1 MRLTGGKIMD
11 RSQENC
17 GFCQS
22 SKKERALWAQFD
34 ALQLGTG
41 WSEEDITKPQI
52 LISDVWGDS
61 HPGST
66 HLLELAQQTA
76 NGVYAGGGHPAN
88 FHVTDICDGC
98 AQGHDGMN
106 YVLASREFIADMIE
120 LHGRHQP
127 WDGIVLLS
135 SCDKSIPA
143 QLKAAARLNM
153 PTVFVPGGSMRVSP
167 NMSTSLG
174 DHDISLRVK
183 RGEISERELRRYKVT
198 GCPSVGSCQF
208 MGTAST
214 MQCMV
219 EAFGLCF
226 PGNALVPA
234 TQREIK
240 AYARKAGEQIM
251 NLARQGLKFSDIV
264 TPAAVRNAIAVHA
277 AIGGSTN
284 ALLHIPDLIREAGLD
299 MDIISEFD
307 RINRE
312 VPHVANIT
320 PSGKYPTEVLWA
332 AGGLPLVQLMIK
344 DHLDLNVM
352 TVTGKTL
359 GENLEQLQ
367 KDGYFENIL
376 GYLYNYGLERDQVLV
391 PVEKCEEIGS
401 IAVLR
406 GNLAPEGA
414 VVKYSAIPGNMRV
427 HTGPARVYNSE
438 EDCYNAVVNHEINQ
452 GDVLVIRY
460 EGPRGSGMPEM
471 LMTTDAIVSDPAL
484 NGTVSLITDGRFSGG
499 TRGACVG
506 HISPEAMAG
515 GPIALLED
523 NDLIEIDIPARR
535 LQIIGVKGENKSEEE
550 ITRILEE
557 RRKNYRKPVFPKRRG
572 VFAHYTNHALSAMK
586 GAGLE

>member
-1 MRLTGGKIMD
+1 MGCSSEK
-11 RSQENC
+11 C
-17 GFCQS
+17 GYCPS
-22 SKKERALWAQFD
+22 SKNERALWAQFD
-34 ALQLGTG
+34 ALQLGIG
-41 WSEEDITKPQI
+41 WSEDDITKPQI
-52 LISDVWGDS
+52 LLSDAWGDS
-61 HPGST
+61 HPGSA

-76 NGVYAGGGHPAN
+76 NGVYVGGGHPAN

-106 YVLASREFIADMIE
+106 YVLASREYIANMIE

-127 WDGIVLLS
+127 WDGIVLFS
-135 SCDKSIPA
+135 SCDKSVPA
-143 QLKAAARLNM
+143 HLKAAARLDL
-153 PTVFVPGGSMRVSP
+153 PTIFVPGGSMRVSP

-183 RGEISERELRRYKVT
+183 RGEITAKELRSYKVA
-198 GCPSVGSCQF
+198 GCPSVGACQF

-214 MQCMV
+214 MQSMV
-219 EAFGLCF
+219 EALGLCL
-226 PGNALVPA
+226 PGNALAPA
-234 TQREIK
+234 TQREIR

-251 NLARQGLKFSDIV
+251 NLVRQGIRFSDIV
-264 TPAAVRNAIAVHA
+264 TPAAIRNAIAVHA

-284 ALLHIPDLIREAGLD
+284 GLLHLPDLAREAGLD
-299 MDIISEFD
+299 MDVIAEFD

-312 VPHVANIT
+312 IPHIANVT
-320 PSGKYPTEVLWA
+320 PSGKYTTEVFWA
-332 AGGLPLVQLMIK
+332 AGGIPMIQLMIR

-367 KDGYFENIL
+367 NEGYFENIL
-376 GYLYNYGLERDQVLV
+376 GYLHNYGLERDDILI
-391 PVEKCEEIGS
+391 PAEKCEEIGS
-401 IAVLR
+401 IAVLK
-406 GNLAPEGA
+406 GNIAPEGA
-414 VVKYSAIPGNMRV
+414 VVKYSAVPKNMRV
-427 HTGPARVYNSE
+427 HIGPARVYNSE

-452 GDVLVIRY
+452 GDVLIIRY

-471 LMTTDAIVSDPAL
+471 LMTTEAIVSDPGL

-506 HISPEAMAG
+506 HVSPEAMAG

-523 NDLIEIDIPARR
+523 YDLIEMDIPARR
-535 LQIIGVKGENKSEEE
+535 LQLIGVKGERKSEEE
-550 ITRILEE
+550 IARILEE
-557 RRKNYRKPVFPKRRG
+557 RRKNYRKPEFPERRG
-572 VFAHYTNHALSAMK
+572 VFAQYTNHALSAMK

>member
-1 MRLTGGKIMD
+1 MGCSLD
-11 RSQENC
+11 NC
-17 GFCQS
+17 GFCPS
-22 SKKERALWAQFD
+22 SKNERALWAQFD

-61 HPGST
+61 HPGSA
-66 HLLELAQQTA
+66 HLLELAQQTS
-76 NGVYAGGGHPAN
+76 NGVYVGGGHPAN

-106 YVLASREFIADMIE
+106 YVLASRESIADMVE

-127 WDGIVLLS
+127 WDGIVLIS

-143 QLKAAARLNM
+143 QLKAAARLNL

-183 RGEISERELRRYKVT
+183 RGEISAKELRRYKVT

-214 MQCMV
+214 MQSMV
-219 EAFGLCF
+219 EALGLCF
-226 PGNALVPA
+226 PGNALAPA

-251 NLARQGLKFSDIV
+251 NLVRQGLRFSDIV

-284 ALLHIPDLIREAGLD
+284 GLLHIPDLVREAGLD
-299 MDIISEFD
+299 MDVIAEFD
-307 RINRE
+307 RINHK
-312 VPHVANIT
+312 VPHVANIA
-320 PSGKYPTEVLWA
+320 PSGRYTTEALWA
-332 AGGLPLVQLMIK
+332 AGGMPMVQIMIK
-344 DHLDLNVM
+344 NHLDLSVM

-367 KDGYFENIL
+367 REGYFENIL
-376 GYLYNYGLERDQVLV
+376 GYLHNYGLERDQVLV

-401 IAVLR
+401 IAVLK
-406 GNLAPEGA
+406 GNLAPDGA
-414 VVKYSAIPGNMRV
+414 VVKYSAVPNNMRV
-427 HTGPARVYNSE
+427 HVGPARVFNNE

-460 EGPRGSGMPEM
+460 EGPRGTGMPEM
-471 LMTTDAIVSDPAL
+471 LMTTEAIVSDPAL
-484 NGTVSLITDGRFSGG
+484 NGTVSLITDGRYSGG
-499 TRGACVG
+499 TRGACIG
-506 HISPEAMAG
+506 HVSPEAMAG

-523 NDLIEIDIPARR
+523 YDLIEINIPERR
-535 LQIIGVKGENKSEEE
+535 LQVNGVKGEKKSEEE
-550 ITRILEE
+550 MIRILKE
-557 RRKNYRKPVFPKRRG
+557 RRKSHRNPVITQRRG
-572 VFAHYTNHALSAMK
+572 VLAHYTNHALSAMK